1 MDNAAIAIVI
11 PVLDDSDALRVLARR
26 IRGWKTQPTE
36 VVVVSVKP
44 EPELR
49 SLCSEYE
56 YIYIES
62 VANRGLQLDQG
73 ARATRGEVLWFL
85 HADAEPHNESLLT
98 ISNAITDGAEGGY
111 FRFEFA
117 GRPLWW
123 KRLLQQLIQWRT
135 RLGGIPYGDQ
145 GLFVHRDA
153 YSEAGGFNHQPLFE
167 EVALIKNLRARGHF
181 LPLALPIGVA
191 PRRWE
196 RDGWCRRSLMNRSL
210 AVRYILGSPAEQ
222 LAARYDGT
230 VVTDRNA
237 N

>member
-85 HADAEPHNESLLT
+85 HADAEPPSRMQSRTVPRAGTFDSSLP
-98 ISNAITDGAEGGY
+98 
-111 FRFEFA
+111 A
-117 GRPLWW
+117 GRF
-123 KRLLQQLIQWRT
+123 
-135 RLGGIPYGDQ
+135 GGS
-145 GLFVHRDA
+145 A
-153 YSEAGGFNHQPLFE
+153 CCSN
-167 EVALIKNLRARGHF
+167 
-181 LPLALPIGVA
+181 
-191 PRRWE
+191 
-196 RDGWCRRSLMNRSL
+196 
-210 AVRYILGSPAEQ
+210 
-222 LAARYDGT
+222 
-230 VVTDRNA
+230 
-237 N
+237 